1 MLPPDGGRM
10 RRREFISL
18 LGGAAAA
25 WPLGAGAQ
33 QPAMPVVGFLRPTGA
48 ADAGHLVA
56 AVRQGLR
63 ESGYPS
69 DKVAIES
76 RWADGRP
83 ERLPKLAAELV
94 ALHVTAIVGS
104 VEAALALKA
113 ATTSI
118 PIVFVTGADPVAAG
132 LVSSISRPGG
142 NITGVSFFDIPVTGK
157 RLALLRELVPNA
169 DVIAVLQDANF
180 SQYQTVTREIE
191 AAAGAMGQK
200 IVTLN
205 ASRPQEIDAA
215 FSTMVKSGAGALLI
229 GPGPFL
235 SSRRSQVI
243 GLAALNAIPASYF
256 DPGSVDAGG
265 LISYGASQ
273 TDAYRRAGVYVAR
286 ILRGEKPGD
295 LPIELP
301 TKYELVINLKTAKA
315 LGLIVP
321 PSLVARAD
329 EVIQ

>member
-1 MLPPDGGRM
+1 M
-10 RRREFISL
+10 RRREFITL
-18 LGGAAAA
+18 LGVAAAE
-25 WPLGAGAQ
+25 WPLGALAQ
-33 QPAMPVVGFLRPTGA
+33 QQATPVIGFLRPTGA

-94 ALHVTAIVGS
+94 ALQVAVIVGS
-104 VEAALALKA
+104 VEAALALKV

-118 PIVFVTGADPVAAG
+118 PIVFVTGTDPVSAG
-132 LVSSISRPGG
+132 LVSSINRPGG
-142 NITGVSFFDIPVTGK
+142 NVTGVSFFDIPVTGK
-157 RLALLRELVPNA
+157 RLGLLRELVPNA
-169 DVIAVLQDANF
+169 EIIAVLQDRNF
-180 SQYQTVTREIE
+180 SFYQTVTREIE
-191 AAAGAMGQK
+191 AAASAMGQK

-205 ASRPQEIDAA
+205 VSGPKEIDAA
-215 FSTMVKSGAGALLI
+215 FSTMVQSRAGALLV

-235 SSRRSQVI
+235 TNSRSQII

-256 DPGSVDAGG
+256 GRGAVDAGG

-273 TDAYRRAGVYVAR
+273 TDAYRRAGIYVAR
-286 ILRGEKPGD
+286 ILKGEKPGD
-295 LPIELP
+295 LPVELP

-315 LGLIVP
+315 LGLAVP
-321 PSLVARAD
+321 PSLIARAD
-329 EVIQ
+329 DVIQ

>member
-1 MLPPDGGRM
+1 M

-18 LGGAAAA
+18 LGVVAV
-25 WPLGAGAQ
+25 WPLAARGQ
-33 QPAMPVVGFLRPTGA
+33 QQATPRIGFLRPTSA

-94 ALHVTAIVGS
+94 ALQVIAIVGS

-113 ATTSI
+113 ATASI

-169 DVIAVLQDANF
+169 DIIAVLQDSNF
-180 SQYQTVTREIE
+180 SQYQAVTREIE

-200 IVTLN
+200 IVTVN
-205 ASRPQEIDAA
+205 ASNPQEIDAA
-215 FSTMVKSGAGALLI
+215 FSSMVQSGAGALLV

-235 SSRRSQVI
+235 SSQRSQVI

-256 DPGSVDAGG
+256 DRGFVDAGG

-273 TDAYRRAGVYVAR
+273 TDAYRRAGIYVAR

-295 LPIELP
+295 LPVELP

-315 LGLIVP
+315 LGLTVP

-329 EVIQ
+329 DVIQ